1 MKRERRIFMT
11 NEILEYMKIHLTSLY
26 QDMNELQD
34 IETYDWHYLKGQID
48 SIEHVLGMYDEL

>member
-1 MKRERRIFMT
+1 MFKVNHT
-11 NEILEYMKIHLTSLY
+11 NMIEYMKIHLTSLY

-48 SIEHVLGMYDEL
+48 SIEHVLEMYNEL